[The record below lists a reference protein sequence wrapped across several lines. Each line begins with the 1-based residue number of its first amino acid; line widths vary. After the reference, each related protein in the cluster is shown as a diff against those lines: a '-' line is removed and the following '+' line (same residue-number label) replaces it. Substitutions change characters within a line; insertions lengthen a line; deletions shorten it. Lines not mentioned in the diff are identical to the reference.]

1 MAANKVEQLPPPRY
15 VAFRTMQN
23 WVVVPVIAR
32 IESVRSGRVWGC
44 WFSQDTPEGDFKE
57 LPVEDV
63 VALESDDDA
72 EELIRLI
79 RGGREL
85 PAEFVQRLH
94 VIAD

>member
-1 MAANKVEQLPPPRY
+1 MAANKVELSPRY

-23 WVVVPVIAR
+23 WVDVPVVAR
-32 IESVRSGRVWGC
+32 IESHRSGRVWGY
-44 WFSQDTPEGDFKE
+44 WFSKHTPEGHFKE
-57 LPVEDV
+57 VPVEHV

-72 EELIRLI
+72 DELLRLI
-79 RGGREL
+79 RAGREL